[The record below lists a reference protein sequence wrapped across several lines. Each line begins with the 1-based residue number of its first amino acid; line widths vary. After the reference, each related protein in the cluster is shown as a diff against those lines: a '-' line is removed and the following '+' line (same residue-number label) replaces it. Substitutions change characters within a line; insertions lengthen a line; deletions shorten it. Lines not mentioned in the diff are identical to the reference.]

1 MEIVVTAKLVLRD
14 QEFEVRHGMT
24 LRHALAQINV
34 SPESVLAT
42 RDGELITDDELLHND
57 DSIKLIAVISGG
69 C

>member
-1 MEIVVTAKLVLRD
+1 METVVTAKLVLRD

-24 LRHALAQINV
+24 LRHELVQINV

-42 RDGELITDDELLHND
+42 RDGELITDDELLQDD
-57 DSIKLIAVISGG
+57 DSIKLISVISGG